1 MVYRAALALG
11 FGVSFLSLL
20 TGQELDPTFR
30 HLGVATLLID
40 SETSTIVDANPA
52 AVDFYGYPRFEL
64 LGKNL
69 GEINTLSPSEIEI
82 ALERAVQADQDFVS
96 FKHLLANGDL
106 RDVEVYTSPIL
117 FGPRTYLLSLIHDAT
132 PRIKALDETLQLK
145 QQLVRAEEVA
155 QVGHWEFD
163 LEKGLVHA
171 SDGAAAIYGLSST
184 PWTIPEIQEIPL
196 PLYRPLLDKALQ
208 ELIDLGRPY
217 EVTFEI
223 QRPSDGS
230 RAVIRSVA
238 EYDRVKNRVF
248 GILQDITDEAEIV
261 ASRER
266 SFRIAV
272 VATISFNGLLLI
284 GIVLLFLQARHRK
297 VVHLQIQGLLREKE
311 VVLKEVHHR
320 IKNHMNSAIGLL
332 ELQRGKKPNVGQ
344 TPEDFVDQSLQVAS
358 DRMRG
363 MMLVY
368 DRLYRSENY
377 TEGSIGQFLENLVHE
392 LWQSLQNSKPIE
404 LDLHLED
411 FNGTPQV
418 LMNLGMIVN
427 ELITNAFKYAFLARK
442 MGIIRISLSSDKT
455 EGYWKSKITEKGLPW
470 TN

>member
-1 MVYRAALALG
+1 
-11 FGVSFLSLL
+11 
-20 TGQELDPTFR
+20 
-30 HLGVATLLID
+30 
-40 SETSTIVDANPA
+40 
-52 AVDFYGYPRFEL
+52 
-64 LGKNL
+64 
-69 GEINTLSPSEIEI
+69 
-82 ALERAVQADQDFVS
+82 
-96 FKHLLANGDL
+96 
-106 RDVEVYTSPIL
+106 
-117 FGPRTYLLSLIHDAT
+117 
-132 PRIKALDETLQLK
+132 
-145 QQLVRAEEVA
+145 
-155 QVGHWEFD
+155 
-163 LEKGLVHA
+163 
-171 SDGAAAIYGLSST
+171 
-184 PWTIPEIQEIPL
+184 
-196 PLYRPLLDKALQ
+196 
-208 ELIDLGRPY
+208 
-217 EVTFEI
+217 
-223 QRPSDGS
+223 
-230 RAVIRSVA
+230 
-238 EYDRVKNRVF
+238 
-248 GILQDITDEAEIV
+248 
-261 ASRER
+261 
-266 SFRIAV
+266 
-272 VATISFNGLLLI
+272 
-284 GIVLLFLQARHRK
+284 
-297 VVHLQIQGLLREKE
+297 
-311 VVLKEVHHR
+311 
-320 IKNHMNSAIGLL
+320 MNSAIGLL